1 MPTKA
6 QMVKMWMIAAV
17 LALVF
22 QNAGAQ
28 RSPAQ
33 AKPDTAGDNS
43 DVAKTLR
50 NAANALGMIRGQV
63 PQFDAIN
70 TLEFW
75 GSGTTN
81 AFGQAY
87 KAGGPWPAFKTEYH
101 VALSYNPPSMRV
113 GNDSVKPRRT
123 YPGWRGPAPCGTAA
137 HHSDS

>member
-1 MPTKA
+1 MPTKE
-6 QMVKMWMIAAV
+6 QWMKMWMIAAM

-22 QNAGAQ
+22 QSAGAQ

-33 AKPDTAGDNS
+33 AKPGTRPVRALN
-43 DVAKTLR
+43 VAKTLR

-113 GNDSVKPRRT
+113 EMT
-123 YPGWRGPAPCGTAA
+123 
-137 HHSDS
+137 